1 MNINTK
7 VTSAIHEKGE
17 YLTVDLFFNN
27 PHVDRFIINIIKKEI
42 ILEMHID
49 TRRALNIDN
58 TYEDYMKLLKDLGP
72 TNLEIPEEFKKHW
85 TPKDNDTYYFLN
97 RLGEVVLDTDIN
109 SFFQIGILENYNA
122 FPTEELAEKSIKSS
136 KLGRLIL
143 LWQYA
148 NDCLFEPVWNN
159 KRSRKHYF
167 YYSHNLERILVG
179 DYFDFQDDILYFET
193 AEQVEAFI
201 TAYDKEIKKIMGVK
215 DYENRK

>member
-193 AEQVEAFI
+193 EEQTKAFI
-201 TAYDKEIKKIMGVK
+201 EMYETEIKKIMGI
-215 DYENRK
+215 E

>member
-7 VTSAIHEKGE
+7 VTSVVHEKGE

-49 TRRALNIDN
+49 TRRALNIEN

-148 NDCLFEPVWNN
+148 NDCLFEPDWLDGIQYKYYIICDSRDKNACYDYSLRQKSNN
-159 KRSRKHYF
+159 IH
-167 YYSHNLERILVG
+167 
-179 DYFDFQDDILYFET
+179 FET
-193 AEQVEAFI
+193 SEQVKTFIDMYEA
-201 TAYDKEIKKIMGVK
+201 EIKELMNIK
-215 DYENRK
+215 

>member
-7 VTSAIHEKGE
+7 VTAHISKNGE
-17 YLTVDLFFNN
+17 YLIVYLYFNN
-27 PHVDRFIINIIKKEI
+27 ICVDHFIVNTIKKEI
-42 ILEMHID
+42 IFGMQRDIKVS
-49 TRRALNIDN
+49 LNIED

-122 FPTEELAEKSIKSS
+122 IPTEELAEKSIKSS

-143 LWQYA
+143 LWQYT
-148 NDCLFEPVWNN
+148 NN
-159 KRSRKHYF
+159 CIFTPDWDNFDQPKHSIIYDVL
-167 YYSHNLERILVG
+167 YKDLRVDMSYVVKG
-179 DYFDFQDDILYFET
+179 DKVYFET
-193 AEQVEAFI
+193 EEQAQAFI
-201 TAYDKEIKKIMGVK
+201 NMYEAEIKELMNIK
-215 DYENRK
+215 

>member
-148 NDCLFEPVWNN
+148 NACLFEPDWLDGIQQKYYIIYDSRDENACYDYSLRQKSNN
-159 KRSRKHYF
+159 
-167 YYSHNLERILVG
+167 I
-179 DYFDFQDDILYFET
+179 YFEES
-193 AEQVEAFI
+193 EQAKAFI
-201 TAYDKEIKKIMGVK
+201 EMYEAEIKELMNIK
-215 DYENRK
+215 

>member
-7 VTSAIHEKGE
+7 VTAHISKNGE
-17 YLTVDLFFNN
+17 YLTVYLYFNN
-27 PHVDRFIINIIKKEI
+27 TRVDHFIVNTIEKEI
-42 ILEMHID
+42 IFGMQRD
-49 TRRALNIDN
+49 TKVSLNIED

-122 FPTEELAEKSIKSS
+122 FPTEELAEKYIKSS

-143 LWQYA
+143 LWQYT
-148 NDCLFEPVWNN
+148 NN
-159 KRSRKHYF
+159 CIFTPDWDNFDQQKHSIIYDEL
-167 YYSHNLERILVG
+167 YKDLRVDMSYVVKG
-179 DYFDFQDDILYFET
+179 DKVYFET
-193 AEQVEAFI
+193 EEQAQAFI
-201 TAYDKEIKKIMGVK
+201 DMYEAEIKELMNIK
-215 DYENRK
+215 

>member
-193 AEQVEAFI
+193 EEQTKAFVDM
-201 TAYDKEIKKIMGVK
+201 YSEEIKKIMGV
-215 DYENRK
+215 R

>member
-7 VTSAIHEKGE
+7 VTAHISKNGE
-17 YLTVDLFFNN
+17 YLTVYLYFNN
-27 PHVDRFIINIIKKEI
+27 TCVDHFIVNTIEKEI
-42 ILEMHID
+42 IFGMQRD
-49 TRRALNIDN
+49 TKVLLNIED

-143 LWQYA
+143 LWQYT
-148 NDCLFEPVWNN
+148 NN
-159 KRSRKHYF
+159 CIFTPDWDNFDQPKQSIIYDELYKDLRVDMSYVVK
-167 YYSHNLERILVG
+167 G
-179 DYFDFQDDILYFET
+179 DKVYFET
-193 AEQVEAFI
+193 EEQAQAFI
-201 TAYDKEIKKIMGVK
+201 DMYEAEIKELMNIK
-215 DYENRK
+215 

>member
-27 PHVDRFIINIIKKEI
+27 SHVDRFIINIIKKEI

-122 FPTEELAEKSIKSS
+122 FPTEELAEKAIKSS
-136 KLGRLIL
+136 KLDRLIL
-143 LWQYA
+143 LWQY
-148 NDCLFEPVWNN
+148 NNNCLFEPDWKNVDQP
-159 KRSRKHYF
+159 KHSVIYVEM
-167 YYSHNLERILVG
+167 YKELKVDTIYTVREHKT
-179 DYFDFQDDILYFET
+179 YFET
-193 AEQVEAFI
+193 EEQTKAFI
-201 TAYDKEIKKIMGVK
+201 DMYEAEIKELMNIK
-215 DYENRK
+215 

>member
-1 MNINTK
+1 MNINIK
-7 VTSAIHEKGE
+7 VTAHISKNGE
-17 YLTVDLFFNN
+17 YLTVYLYFNN
-27 PHVDRFIINIIKKEI
+27 TRVDHFIVNTIKKEI
-42 ILEMHID
+42 IFGMQRD
-49 TRRALNIDN
+49 TKVSLNIED

-148 NDCLFEPVWNN
+148 NGCAFEPDWLDDTQY
-159 KRSRKHYF
+159 KYYIIYDSRDKNAC
-167 YYSHNLERILVG
+167 YYYGITAQLDTV
-179 DYFDFQDDILYFET
+179 YFET
-193 AEQVEAFI
+193 EEQVKTFIDMYEA
-201 TAYDKEIKKIMGVK
+201 EIKKIMGVK
-215 DYENRK
+215 S

>member
-27 PHVDRFIINIIKKEI
+27 PHVDRFIVNIIKKEI

-49 TRRALNIDN
+49 TRRALNIEN

-122 FPTEELAEKSIKSS
+122 FPTEGLAEKAVNLS

-143 LWQYA
+143 LLQYA
-148 NDCLFEPVWNN
+148 NDCIFAPDL
-159 KRSRKHYF
+159 RQSKHHIMYGSM
-167 YYSHNLERILVG
+167 YKKMRVNV
-179 DYFDFQDDILYFET
+179 DCTVTQDKVYFET
-193 AEQVEAFI
+193 EEQAQAFI
-201 TAYDKEIKKIMGVK
+201 DMYETEIKKIMGVI
-215 DYENRK
+215 

>member
-7 VTSAIHEKGE
+7 VTAHISKNGE
-17 YLTVDLFFNN
+17 YLTVYLYFNN
-27 PHVDRFIINIIKKEI
+27 TRVDHFIVNTIKKEI
-42 ILEMHID
+42 MFGMQRD
-49 TRRALNIDN
+49 TKVLLNIED

-143 LWQYA
+143 LWQYT
-148 NDCLFEPVWNN
+148 NN
-159 KRSRKHYF
+159 CIFTPDWDNFDQLKHSIIYDEL
-167 YYSHNLERILVG
+167 YKDLRVDMSYVVKG
-179 DYFDFQDDILYFET
+179 DKVYFET
-193 AEQVEAFI
+193 EEQAQAFI
-201 TAYDKEIKKIMGVK
+201 DMYEAEIKELMNIK
-215 DYENRK
+215 

>member
-148 NDCLFEPVWNN
+148 NGCVFEPDW
-159 KRSRKHYF
+159 
-167 YYSHNLERILVG
+167 L
-179 DYFDFQDDILYFET
+179 DDIQHKYHIIYDSRDENACYGYSFRQKSNNMHFET
-193 AEQVEAFI
+193 EEQTKAFI
-201 TAYDKEIKKIMGVK
+201 DMYSEEIKKSMGV
-215 DYENRK
+215 E

>member
-49 TRRALNIDN
+49 TRRALNIEN

-122 FPTEELAEKSIKSS
+122 FPTEELAEKSVNLS

-148 NDCLFEPVWNN
+148 NDCLFEPDWLDGIQQKYYIIYDSRDENACYDYSLRQKSNN
-159 KRSRKHYF
+159 IH
-167 YYSHNLERILVG
+167 
-179 DYFDFQDDILYFET
+179 FET
-193 AEQVEAFI
+193 SEQVKAFI
-201 TAYDKEIKKIMGVK
+201 EMYEAEIKELMNIK
-215 DYENRK
+215 

>member
-27 PHVDRFIINIIKKEI
+27 SHVDRFIINIIKKEI

-49 TRRALNIDN
+49 TRRALNIEN

-122 FPTEELAEKSIKSS
+122 FPTEELAEKAVNLS
-136 KLGRLIL
+136 KLERLIL
-143 LWQYA
+143 LWQCA
-148 NDCLFEPVWNN
+148 NDCLFEPDWLDGIQYKYYIIYDSRDKNACYDYSLRQKSNN
-159 KRSRKHYF
+159 IH
-167 YYSHNLERILVG
+167 
-179 DYFDFQDDILYFET
+179 FET
-193 AEQVEAFI
+193 SEQVKAFI
-201 TAYDKEIKKIMGVK
+201 DMYEAEIKELMNIK
-215 DYENRK
+215 

>member
-122 FPTEELAEKSIKSS
+122 FPTMELAEKAVNLS

-148 NDCLFEPVWNN
+148 NDCLFEPDWLDGIQQ
-159 KRSRKHYF
+159 KYYIIYDSRDENACY
-167 YYSHNLERILVG
+167 
-179 DYFDFQDDILYFET
+179 DYNFNQKSKNIYFEKR
-193 AEQVEAFI
+193 EQVKAFI
-201 TAYDKEIKKIMGVK
+201 DMYEAEIKELMNIK
-215 DYENRK
+215 

>member
-7 VTSAIHEKGE
+7 VTSAIHEKRE
-17 YLTVDLFFNN
+17 SLTVDLFFNN

-49 TRRALNIDN
+49 TRRALNIEN

-122 FPTEELAEKSIKSS
+122 FPTEELAEKATNVS
-136 KLGRLIL
+136 KLERLIL

-148 NDCLFEPVWNN
+148 NDFLFTPDWEDGLQNKYYIIYIIRDKNVCYDYSLIQKSNN
-159 KRSRKHYF
+159 IH
-167 YYSHNLERILVG
+167 
-179 DYFDFQDDILYFET
+179 FET
-193 AEQVEAFI
+193 EEQVKAFI
-201 TAYDKEIKKIMGVK
+201 DMYEAEIKELMNIK
-215 DYENRK
+215 

>member
-7 VTSAIHEKGE
+7 VTSVVHEKGE

-49 TRRALNIDN
+49 TRRALNIEN

-143 LWQYA
+143 LWQYT
-148 NDCLFEPVWNN
+148 NDCLFEPDW
-159 KRSRKHYF
+159 
-167 YYSHNLERILVG
+167 L
-179 DYFDFQDDILYFET
+179 DDIQHKYYITYDNRDKNVCYEYSLRQKSNNIHFET
-193 AEQVEAFI
+193 SEQVEAFI
-201 TAYDKEIKKIMGVK
+201 DMYEAEIKELMNIK
-215 DYENRK
+215 

>member
-7 VTSAIHEKGE
+7 VTSVVHEKGE

-49 TRRALNIDN
+49 TRRALNIEN

-148 NDCLFEPVWNN
+148 NDCLFEPDWLDGIQYKYYIIYDSRDKNACYDYSLRQKSNN
-159 KRSRKHYF
+159 IH
-167 YYSHNLERILVG
+167 
-179 DYFDFQDDILYFET
+179 FET
-193 AEQVEAFI
+193 SEQVKTFIDMYEA
-201 TAYDKEIKKIMGVK
+201 EIKELMNIK
-215 DYENRK
+215 

>member
-148 NDCLFEPVWNN
+148 NDCIFEADW
-159 KRSRKHYF
+159 KDGDTKKYF
-167 YYSHNLERILVG
+167 IRY
-179 DYFDFQDDILYFET
+179 DYIKEEVCHDYNVTIPSDTLYFET
-193 AEQVEAFI
+193 EEQVEAFI
-201 TAYDKEIKKIMGVK
+201 EMYETEIKKIMGVI
-215 DYENRK
+215 

>member
-7 VTSAIHEKGE
+7 VTSVVHEKGE

-49 TRRALNIDN
+49 TRRALNIEN

-148 NDCLFEPVWNN
+148 NDYLFEPDWRDIDQSKYHIIYGNVH
-159 KRSRKHYF
+159 S
-167 YYSHNLERILVG
+167 EMRINV
-179 DYFDFQDDILYFET
+179 DCTIRQDISYFET
-193 AEQVEAFI
+193 EEQAQAFVKM
-201 TAYDKEIKKIMGVK
+201 YEKEIKEIMGVI
-215 DYENRK
+215 

>member
-148 NDCLFEPVWNN
+148 NSCLFEPDW
-159 KRSRKHYF
+159 
-167 YYSHNLERILVG
+167 L
-179 DYFDFQDDILYFET
+179 DDIQCKYFIIYDSRDKNACYDYNFRQKSNKTYFEKR
-193 AEQVEAFI
+193 EQAKAFI
-201 TAYDKEIKKIMGVK
+201 DMYEAEIKELMNIK
-215 DYENRK
+215 

>member
-7 VTSAIHEKGE
+7 VTSVVHEKGE

-49 TRRALNIDN
+49 TRRALNIEN

-143 LWQYA
+143 LWQYT
-148 NDCLFEPVWNN
+148 NN
-159 KRSRKHYF
+159 CIFTPDWLDGTQYKYYIIYDSRDKNACYD
-167 YYSHNLERILVG
+167 YSFRQKSNNIH
-179 DYFDFQDDILYFET
+179 FET
-193 AEQVEAFI
+193 SEQVKTFIDMYEA
-201 TAYDKEIKKIMGVK
+201 EIKELMNIK
-215 DYENRK
+215 

>member
-148 NDCLFEPVWNN
+148 NGCAFEPDWLDDTQY
-159 KRSRKHYF
+159 KYYIIYDSRDKNAC
-167 YYSHNLERILVG
+167 YYYGITAQLDTV
-179 DYFDFQDDILYFET
+179 YFET
-193 AEQVEAFI
+193 EEQVKTFIDMYEA
-201 TAYDKEIKKIMGVK
+201 EIKELMNIK
-215 DYENRK
+215 

>member
-7 VTSAIHEKGE
+7 VTAHISKNGE
-17 YLTVDLFFNN
+17 YLTVYLYFNN
-27 PHVDRFIINIIKKEI
+27 TRVDHFIVNTIKKEI
-42 ILEMHID
+42 IFGMQRD
-49 TRRALNIDN
+49 TKVSLNIED

-148 NDCLFEPVWNN
+148 NGCAFEPDWLDDTQY
-159 KRSRKHYF
+159 KYYIIYDSRDKNAC
-167 YYSHNLERILVG
+167 YYYGITAQLDTV
-179 DYFDFQDDILYFET
+179 YFET
-193 AEQVEAFI
+193 EEQVKTFIDMYEA
-201 TAYDKEIKKIMGVK
+201 EIKKIMGVK
-215 DYENRK
+215 S

>member
-7 VTSAIHEKGE
+7 VTSVVHEKGE

-27 PHVDRFIINIIKKEI
+27 SHVDRFIINIIKKEI

-49 TRRALNIDN
+49 TRRALNIEN

-122 FPTEELAEKSIKSS
+122 FPTEELAEKAVNLS

-148 NDCLFEPVWNN
+148 NNCLFEPDWNN
-159 KRSRKHYF
+159 SQIKWFLSY
-167 YYSHNLERILVG
+167 
-179 DYFDFQDDILYFET
+179 DTQDDLFIYDNSNYYLRDISYFKTE
-193 AEQVEAFI
+193 EQTKTFI
-201 TAYDKEIKKIMGVK
+201 KAYDKEIKKIMGVI
-215 DYENRK
+215 

>member
-27 PHVDRFIINIIKKEI
+27 SHVDRFIINIIKKEI

-49 TRRALNIDN
+49 TRRALNIEN

-122 FPTEELAEKSIKSS
+122 FPTEELAEKAVNLS

-148 NDCLFEPVWNN
+148 NNCLFEPDWNN
-159 KRSRKHYF
+159 SQIKWFLSY
-167 YYSHNLERILVG
+167 
-179 DYFDFQDDILYFET
+179 DTQDDLFIYDNSNYYLRDISYFKTE
-193 AEQVEAFI
+193 EQTKTFI
-201 TAYDKEIKKIMGVK
+201 KAYDKEIKKIMGVI
-215 DYENRK
+215 